1 MIPSAYTEDALVERP
16 AIEMLKGMGWEHVD
30 GFHEFER
37 VGGSPLGR
45 ETKAEVVLLSRLRPA
60 LERLNPSL
68 PAQAIDL
75 AIEEILRDRSRL
87 SMAAANREVYGLI
100 KNGIRVQIPDPEG
113 EEERMDVV
121 RVVDWDHPE
130 RNDFLACSQLWI
142 AGDMYTRRPD
152 VVGFVNGL
160 PLILME
166 FKGVDQ
172 RLDTAYSGNISDY
185 KDTIPNLFWY
195 NGLIIVSNGSQAKV
209 GSVSAGW
216 EHFGD
221 WKRLERENEAESV
234 SLEKVIRGVCRP
246 DRLLD
251 LMESFTLFMDAPGG
265 LIKIVAKNHQYLGV
279 NNALVAMSDIQSR
292 QGRLGVFWH
301 TQGSG
306 KSVSMIFFS
315 QKVLRKLPGN
325 WTFVIV
331 TDRKELDAQI
341 YKNFASSGVV
351 TESKPQAETSRHLRQ
366 LLTEDHRY
374 VFTLIHKFRPPAAFE
389 TPSPQPSPIGR
400 GGENAEM
407 PVLSERDDI
416 IVITDEAHR
425 SQYDRL
431 AMNMRTALPNASF
444 LAFTG
449 TPLMAGEEK
458 TREVFGDYVSIYD
471 FKQSADDGATVP
483 LYYENR
489 IPELQLSNENL
500 NEDMERLL
508 EETELDEEQEGRLER
523 EFAREYHLIT
533 RNDRLEAV
541 AEDIVKHF
549 THRGFPGKAMAV
561 CIDKATAVRM
571 YDKVQKYWKEAMAR
585 LMDDVATSFDER
597 QEELKARLRFM
608 DETDMAVV
616 VSQAQNEIRDMREK
630 GLDIRPHRKRMVED
644 DLDKK
649 FKNPDDPFRLV
660 FVCAMWMTGFDAP
673 PCSTIY
679 LDKPMRNHTLMQ
691 AIARANRVF
700 REKVNGLIVD
710 YVGVFR
716 NLEKALAIYGSGAGG
731 AASEGEKP
739 IREKSALVAE
749 LKDAIRECTAFC
761 RDNGID
767 AKAVEQAEAL
777 GRIRM
782 IDDAVESLV
791 KTDDIKRGFLNLA
804 DGVDRLYKAVLPDPE
819 ANAFAGTRGLFKT
832 LAGRIRALSPP
843 VDISG
848 IMDHVEKLLDRSI
861 STEGY
866 VIEDPADPY
875 GRDHR
880 VDLSRIDFE
889 ALKKRFEGGR
899 RHTEAEKLKGAV
911 TLKLRRMVRLNRSR
925 MDYLERFQR
934 MIDEYNA
941 GSVNVEDFFRRLVAF
956 AQELNGE
963 EKRAISEE
971 LSEEELAV
979 FDLLSRPEPELTEK
993 EKTQVKKT
1001 ARELLNKL
1009 KGEKL
1014 VLDWRKRQES
1024 RAQVRVTIEEVLDR
1038 GLPEV
1043 YTLELFSRKT
1053 EAVFHHI
1060 YESYFGAGRGI
1071 YAAVM

>member
-1 MIPSAYTEDALVERP
+1 MSQSAPSAYTEDALVEKP
-16 AIEMLKGMGWEHVD
+16 AIKMLKGMGWEHVD

-60 LERLNPSL
+60 LERLNPALAS
-68 PAQAIDL
+68 QAIDL

-100 KNGIRVQIPDPEG
+100 KIGIRVEIPDPDG
-113 EEERMDVV
+113 EEERIEVV

-130 RNDFLACSQLWI
+130 ANDFLACSQLWI

-152 VVGFVNGL
+152 VVGFVNGI

-172 RLDTAYSGNISDY
+172 RLETAYAGNLSDY

-221 WKRLERENEAESV
+221 WKRVESETEAESV
-234 SLEKVIRGVCRP
+234 SLETVIRGTCRP

-251 LMESFTLFMDAPGG
+251 LLENFTLFMDAPGG
-265 LIKIVAKNHQYLGV
+265 LIKIAAKNHQYLGV
-279 NNALVAMSDIQSR
+279 NNALVAMADIEDR
-292 QGRLGVFWH
+292 KGRLGVFWH

-351 TESKPQAETSRHLRQ
+351 TESKPQAESSRHLRQ

-374 VFTLIHKFRPPAAFE
+374 VFTLIHKFRTE
-389 TPSPQPSPIGR
+389 T
-400 GGENAEM
+400 GEAH

-508 EETELDEEQEGRLER
+508 EEAELDEEQEWRLER
-523 EFAREYHLIT
+523 EFAREYHLVT
-533 RNDRLEAV
+533 RDDRLEAV

-549 THRGFPGKAMAV
+549 THRGRVFPFCHV
-561 CIDKATAVRM
+561 
-571 YDKVQKYWKEAMAR
+571 
-585 LMDDVATSFDER
+585 R
-597 QEELKARLRFM
+597 QEK
-608 DETDMAVV
+608 
-616 VSQAQNEIRDMREK
+616 
-630 GLDIRPHRKRMVED
+630 
-644 DLDKK
+644 
-649 FKNPDDPFRLV
+649 
-660 FVCAMWMTGFDAP
+660 
-673 PCSTIY
+673 ST
-679 LDKPMRNHTLMQ
+679 T
-691 AIARANRVF
+691 
-700 REKVNGLIVD
+700 
-710 YVGVFR
+710 
-716 NLEKALAIYGSGAGG
+716 
-731 AASEGEKP
+731 
-739 IREKSALVAE
+739 
-749 LKDAIRECTAFC
+749 
-761 RDNGID
+761 
-767 AKAVEQAEAL
+767 
-777 GRIRM
+777 
-782 IDDAVESLV
+782 
-791 KTDDIKRGFLNLA
+791 
-804 DGVDRLYKAVLPDPE
+804 
-819 ANAFAGTRGLFKT
+819 
-832 LAGRIRALSPP
+832 
-843 VDISG
+843 
-848 IMDHVEKLLDRSI
+848 
-861 STEGY
+861 
-866 VIEDPADPY
+866 
-875 GRDHR
+875 
-880 VDLSRIDFE
+880 
-889 ALKKRFEGGR
+889 
-899 RHTEAEKLKGAV
+899 
-911 TLKLRRMVRLNRSR
+911 
-925 MDYLERFQR
+925 
-934 MIDEYNA
+934 
-941 GSVNVEDFFRRLVAF
+941 
-956 AQELNGE
+956 
-963 EKRAISEE
+963 
-971 LSEEELAV
+971 
-979 FDLLSRPEPELTEK
+979 
-993 EKTQVKKT
+993 
-1001 ARELLNKL
+1001 
-1009 KGEKL
+1009 
-1014 VLDWRKRQES
+1014 
-1024 RAQVRVTIEEVLDR
+1024 
-1038 GLPEV
+1038 
-1043 YTLELFSRKT
+1043 
-1053 EAVFHHI
+1053 
-1060 YESYFGAGRGI
+1060 
-1071 YAAVM
+1071 